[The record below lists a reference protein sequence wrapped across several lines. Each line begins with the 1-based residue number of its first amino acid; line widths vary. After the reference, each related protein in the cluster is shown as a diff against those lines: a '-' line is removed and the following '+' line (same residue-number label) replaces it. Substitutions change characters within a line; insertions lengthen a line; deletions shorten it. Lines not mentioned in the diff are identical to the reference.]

1 MENGSNSLEYMLNAP
16 LDTILAL
23 KGPHGG
29 PPMASKGPHLA
40 INIPFCANGGP
51 KLFLCGPNSE
61 NGSVSIDLSMHYL
74 FFTKYKPTGWLMTKE
89 GLKISISC
97 QMRTFRGHWMLHMRA
112 IYGKTS
118 VQCIAMGYLACI

>member
-1 MENGSNSLEYMLNAP
+1 MPHWTLFWPYRVLIAGPKWPQRVLISSKICLLESSLALDHPVGLCFMENGSNSLEYMINAP

-51 KLFLCGPNSE
+51 KLFLCGPNSVKW
-61 NGSVSIDLSMHYL
+61 VS
-74 FFTKYKPTGWLMTKE
+74 
-89 GLKISISC
+89 
-97 QMRTFRGHWMLHMRA
+97 
-112 IYGKTS
+112 
-118 VQCIAMGYLACI
+118 